1 MEKSISKRI
10 GRERRR
16 GRIRARVTGTDAR
29 PRLAVYKSNRYLH
42 AQLIDDMAG
51 KTLISGS
58 TKDAAKKANPVKGSK
73 PHGAG
78 KIDAAKVLGAELAKR
93 ALAAGITTV
102 VFDRGGFRY
111 TGRIATLADAARE
124 AGLKF

>member
-1 MEKSISKRI
+1 MEKAIIKRI
-10 GRERRR
+10 GRERRHN
-16 GRIRARVTGTDAR
+16 RIRARVQGTSAR

-51 KTLISGS
+51 KTLVSGS
-58 TKDAAKKANPVKGSK
+58 TKTIAAKAKKMDAAQK
-73 PHGAG
+73 
-78 KIDAAKVLGAELAKR
+78 LGAELAKL
-93 ALAAGITTV
+93 AKAAGITEV

-111 TGRIATLADAARE
+111 TGRIATLASAARE

>member
-58 TKDAAKKANPVKGSK
+58 TKDAAKKAK
-73 PHGAG
+73 

-93 ALAAGITTV
+93 ALAAGITTI